1 MMKFSTQQCPFIL
14 RNEWTQPNLF
24 NLWYNDR
31 NIYSM
36 PITRNQVSSNYFMVI
51 QYSGFKDPSCLFKSS
66 YAWVSLGSI
75 FYNPSLRFS
84 SNKVWSHGN
93 KYIYSGTHIK
103 HSISLPVCIK
113 DYSALFYFDVSFVD
127 SLKHLFFKVIS
138 LGDVTD
144 NVDVSVVWYMCS
156 HRGHVEVTINR
167 LPQWLSTLLVFR
179 QDLTLNLKFSARLS
193 SQQDWLFL
201 SRSPQKWS
209 YRHFTR
215 MLESKLFTHVY
226 SASVLLRELSP
237 QLHNVAFI

>member
-1 MMKFSTQQCPFIL
+1 
-14 RNEWTQPNLF
+14 
-24 NLWYNDR
+24 
-31 NIYSM
+31 
-36 PITRNQVSSNYFMVI
+36 
-51 QYSGFKDPSCLFKSS
+51 
-66 YAWVSLGSI
+66 
-75 FYNPSLRFS
+75 
-84 SNKVWSHGN
+84 
-93 KYIYSGTHIK
+93 
-103 HSISLPVCIK
+103 VCIK

-201 SRSPQKWS
+201 SRSPQK
-209 YRHFTR
+209 
-215 MLESKLFTHVY
+215 
-226 SASVLLRELSP
+226 
-237 QLHNVAFI
+237 